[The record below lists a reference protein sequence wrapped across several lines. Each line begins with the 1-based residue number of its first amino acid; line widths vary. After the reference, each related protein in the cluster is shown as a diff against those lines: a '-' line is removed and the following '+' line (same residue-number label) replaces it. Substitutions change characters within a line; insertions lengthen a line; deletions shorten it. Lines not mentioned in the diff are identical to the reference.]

1 MENCSVDGGREMKAK
16 KWEISVALVSIILG
30 ILLAV
35 QFQTQR
41 SITEAVPTRRVEE
54 LAAMLKEARDMRLN
68 SENKIKELKQQLSSG
83 SGGWG
88 QNETQKEMQQIKIW
102 AGLENMIGQGVI
114 ITFNDHTE
122 QSNMVNNNN
131 LNVVQDED
139 LLRTVNELKAAG
151 AEAISLNGQRIIAN
165 SEIRWAGSHILLNNT
180 SLSTP
185 YEIRAIGNAKHL
197 EDALILKNGI
207 VDTLS
212 VWGIQ
217 IKIVKEE
224 KVEVPAYKGN
234 LTFKEIKIE

>member
-1 MENCSVDGGREMKAK
+1 MKTK

-54 LAAMLKEARDMRLN
+54 LVTMLKQAKENRKASESRISQMRKQLEGLQANNAIPGEIPKDLQKAR
-68 SENKIKELKQQLSSG
+68 IF
-83 SGGWG
+83 
-88 QNETQKEMQQIKIW
+88 
-102 AGLENMIGQGVI
+102 AGLENMQGPGI
-114 ITFNDHTE
+114 IVTLNDNTE
-122 QSNMVNNNN
+122 QSNLSSSNN

-151 AEAISLNGQRIIAN
+151 AEAISLNGQRIVAT
-165 SEIRWAGSHILLNNT
+165 SEIRWAGSHVLVNNT
-180 SLSTP
+180 SISSP
-185 YEIRAIGNAKHL
+185 YEIRAIGNSERL
-197 EDALILKNGI
+197 ENALKLKNGI

-217 IKIVKEE
+217 IKINRQER
-224 KVEVPAYKGN
+224 VEIPAFKGN
-234 LTFKEIKIE
+234 LEFINTEIIS